1 MPSVHSSAKLPAS
14 RIHLSDTTKET
25 DILNHFPVL
34 ARQVFL
40 LASKFLVRAKTSR
53 WMAYDSLTAL
63 LALNAGYWL
72 SPRTGFQEGP
82 HWISLIVFILL
93 AIISGHISALY
104 ERPLLLSGVRVLTSS
119 ILTSVL
125 AVLGLSL
132 FHGLV
137 IYEPI
142 GRWVLIFAGV
152 LYFVWIF
159 SLRYLAHVGA
169 RLYKIRVLYVG
180 NQNGESQV
188 LDYLQKGDR
197 HHTLAAFCTAGSS
210 MERTA
215 EGDCIASLCEKHR
228 IDEIVVAEELM
239 TRRDVLEQCFR
250 AMRLDVALID
260 ECTFYEEA
268 FEQVPVDQIN
278 ENWFYG
284 AKFGTHKPVD
294 VALKRTLDIIV
305 ASLGLILSLPVM
317 LALFV
322 LIPLTSRGP
331 AIYSQIRCGRFG
343 VPFRIYKF
351 RTMRVDA
358 EQDQAQ
364 WAKPDDPRTTR
375 LGKILRKLRLDE
387 TPQFWNV
394 LRGDMSFVGPRPE
407 RPELL
412 TQVQEKVPY
421 FNFRH
426 WVRPG
431 ITGLAQIRFPYGA
444 SIEDS
449 RNKLQHDLYYI
460 KNFRILLDIQ
470 IILRTISAL
479 MKGSR

>member
-1 MPSVHSSAKLPAS
+1 MSSVNSSAKLPAS
-14 RIHLSDTTKET
+14 RIHLSDTTKEA

-53 WMAYDSLTAL
+53 WMAYDAL
-63 LALNAGYWL
+63 AAFLALNAGYWL
-72 SPRTGFQEGP
+72 SPKAGMLAGP
-82 HWISLIVFILL
+82 HWITLLVFILL
-93 AIISGHISALY
+93 AIVAGHISALY

-119 ILTSVL
+119 LLTSVL
-125 AVLGLSL
+125 AILGLSL

-137 IYEPI
+137 VYDPI
-142 GRWVLIFAGV
+142 GRWILVFVGI
-152 LYFVWIF
+152 LYFTWIF
-159 SLRYLAHVGA
+159 SLRYLAHLGA

-180 NQNGESQV
+180 NENADSQV
-188 LDYLQKGDR
+188 LKYLEKGDR
-197 HHTLAAFCTAGSS
+197 HHTLAAFCAAGAST
-210 MERTA
+210 ERTA
-215 EGDCIASLCEKHR
+215 EGECIPSLCREHR
-228 IDEIVVAEELM
+228 IDEIIVAEELM

-268 FEQVPVDQIN
+268 FEQVPVEQIN

-305 ASLGLILSLPVM
+305 ASLGLILSLPLM

-331 AIYSQIRCGRFG
+331 AIYSQIRRGRFG

-364 WAKPDDPRTTR
+364 WAIKDDPRATP

-394 LRGDMSFVGPRPE
+394 LRGEMSFVGPRPE
-407 RPELL
+407 RPEMIEK
-412 TQVQEKVPY
+412 VQEEVPY